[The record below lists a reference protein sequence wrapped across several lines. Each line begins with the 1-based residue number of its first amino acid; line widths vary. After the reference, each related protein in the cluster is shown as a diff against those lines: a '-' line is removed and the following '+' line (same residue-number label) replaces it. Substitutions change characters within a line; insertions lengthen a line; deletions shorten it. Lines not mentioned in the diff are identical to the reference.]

1 VIQRKDRFL
10 VVDAGGGT
18 VVSSQQGSADYSSI
32 HLWVFIQDFTSYK
45 IRALEPLELEE
56 IDPEAKT
63 CLYAGSTFVDQSFE
77 ERLEIYLKQKYPATQ
92 ASDRHIER
100 AVSIFASLRKPEF
113 SGKEKGT
120 GFWEISDNPDDF
132 DEGGIEIPW

>member
-1 VIQRKDRFL
+1 
-10 VVDAGGGT
+10 
-18 VVSSQQGSADYSSI
+18 
-32 HLWVFIQDFTSYK
+32 
-45 IRALEPLELEE
+45 
-56 IDPEAKT
+56 
-63 CLYAGSTFVDQSFE
+63 VDQSFKD
-77 ERLEIYLKQKYPATQ
+77 RLEIYLKQAYPATR

-100 AVSIFASLRKPEF
+100 AVNIFASLRKPEF